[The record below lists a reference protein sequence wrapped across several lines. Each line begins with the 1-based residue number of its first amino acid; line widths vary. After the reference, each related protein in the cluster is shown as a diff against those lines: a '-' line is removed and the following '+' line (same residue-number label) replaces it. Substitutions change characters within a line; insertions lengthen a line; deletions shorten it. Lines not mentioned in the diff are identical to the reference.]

1 MALHDV
7 TVFEPCE
14 LSPGEKIRIGGGPRS
29 GDWEVIAVTD
39 KKVRLRCPV
48 SGAEV
53 EWARFCYRVRKLE
66 GATWPLQE

>member
-7 TVFEPCE
+7 TVFAPYEF
-14 LSPGEKIRIGGGPRS
+14 SVGEKIRIDGGPRH

-39 KKVRLRCPV
+39 KKVRLRCPT

-53 EWARFCYRVRKLE
+53 EWARFSYNVQKLE
-66 GATWPLQE
+66 GATWPDQE